1 MRGGPAAEAVRW
13 HFSESHRMPRLPT
26 LLLIL
31 TSLLA
36 TAGLAQAQDDPL
48 QSPACLAARQR
59 LDAAQAEAQRLTP
72 QLRALR
78 RQVADVCLRAR
89 ADAPRAARLAR
100 PAEAVPSTVAP
111 PPQVPAPGALGNP
124 ARPAAPAIPSAPQP
138 AQVTRCDAGGCW
150 DSSGQRLNRSGALL
164 VNPQGQMCTQQG
176 TVLVCP

>member
-1 MRGGPAAEAVRW
+1 MTC
-13 HFSESHRMPRLPT
+13 LPT
-26 LLLIL
+26 SLLIL
-31 TSLLA
+31 TSLLT
-36 TAGLAQAQDDPL
+36 TAALAQAQDDPL

-111 PPQVPAPGALGNP
+111 PPQVPAPGALASP
-124 ARPAAPAIPSAPQP
+124 ARPAVPASPAVPAAPAIPSAPQP

>member
-1 MRGGPAAEAVRW
+1 
-13 HFSESHRMPRLPT
+13 MPRLPT

-31 TSLLA
+31 TGLLA
-36 TAGLAQAQDDPL
+36 TTALAQAQDDPL

-111 PPQVPAPGALGNP
+111 PPQVPAPGALASP
-124 ARPAAPAIPSAPQP
+124 ARPAVPASPAVPAAPAIPSAPQP